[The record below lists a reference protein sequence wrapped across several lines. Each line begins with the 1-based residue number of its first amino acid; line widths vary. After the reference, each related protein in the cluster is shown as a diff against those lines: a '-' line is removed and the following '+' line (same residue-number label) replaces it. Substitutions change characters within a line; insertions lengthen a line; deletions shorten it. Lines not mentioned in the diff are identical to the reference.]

1 MRHALRLWLLGL
13 RCRGDERSGKG
24 RRNFLWSAPLLAFA
38 LPSLASAHPLY
49 LSGTIGNAPVLLMI
63 ERSDEALSGWYLYL
77 RQGKQIRLEGKVAA
91 DGAFT
96 LDEFS
101 GPASQK
107 TGRFDGRIANG
118 TWSGSWR
125 KPDQPATLPLRLSES
140 ADTLGGLS
148 GRFTCATKK
157 VDREFGYT
165 YRHTLNLQVS
175 RGAVKTFD
183 VKRGETGSHGEDQ
196 ACIVALSDVK
206 QEKSDAGIL
215 LRSNGSGAETGPR
228 CTIRVIGAGD
238 YLYVQMGDWTESGND
253 CRGDDAA
260 MYCSPRSFWADMI
273 VNRKTRAC
281 VSVE

>member
-1 MRHALRLWLLGL
+1 MRSLWLTIVAMLY
-13 RCRGDERSGKG
+13 
-24 RRNFLWSAPLLAFA
+24 
-38 LPSLASAHPLY
+38 LPQLASAHPLY
-49 LSGTIGNAPVLLMI
+49 LSGTIGSAPVLLMI
-63 ERSDEALSGWYLYL
+63 ERNDEALSGWYVYL
-77 RQGKQIRLEGKVAA
+77 RQGKQIRLEGKAAA

-107 TGRFDGRIANG
+107 TGAFDGRIDGGKWN
-118 TWSGSWR
+118 GSWR
-125 KPDQPATLPLRLSES
+125 KPEQQTSLPLRLTES
-140 ADTLGGLS
+140 ADALSGLS

-157 VDREFGYT
+157 VDRAFGYT
-165 YRHTLNLQVS
+165 YRHSLKLQVS
-175 RGAVKTFD
+175 RGAVNALD
-183 VKRGETGSHGEDQ
+183 IVRGETGTHGEDQ
-196 ACIVALSDVK
+196 ACIIALADVK

-215 LRSNGSGAETGPR
+215 LRTRGSATATGPR

>member
-1 MRHALRLWLLGL
+1 MRLPWLGALLV
-13 RCRGDERSGKG
+13 
-24 RRNFLWSAPLLAFA
+24 LAA
-38 LPSLASAHPLY
+38 PSLAVAHPLY
-49 LSGTIGNAPVLLMI
+49 LTGTIGTAPVLLMM
-63 ERSDEALSGWYLYL
+63 ERDDTALSGWYLYL

-96 LDEFS
+96 MDESS

-107 TGRFDGRIANG
+107 TGQFEGRIERDR
-118 TWSGSWR
+118 WSGVWR
-125 KPDQPATLPLRLSES
+125 KPGQPATLPFHLGES

-165 YRHTLNLQVS
+165 YRHTLKLQVS
-175 RGAVKTFD
+175 RGAVKVLD
-183 VKRGETGSHGEDQ
+183 VKRGETGTHGEDQ
-196 ACIVALSDVK
+196 ACIVALNDVT

-215 LRSNGSGAETGPR
+215 LRTKGSTAETGPR
-228 CTIRVIGAGD
+228 CTIRIVGAGD

-253 CRGDDAA
+253 CRGDDEA